1 VGKIRNAFLIL
12 SLFVSVSSAYGD
24 PQNPVFQAPSEAGKT
39 FVYTATQLG
48 IPILKAIIKIEATS
62 SEPGHSFLQVQA
74 FFNSLPYLGLLFRMN
89 NHFIST
95 MEAENCSPVQYV
107 KEIDQD
113 GMFIKNKNY
122 TQTIAF
128 NHLNARVVT
137 EGREKKERQ
146 EIFIPPGTYDPLSM
160 FARCYLKEEVHPG
173 QDIRMSIFDGVKLRQ
188 LVFHSRKEKVKS
200 KIYGKVGAMRLE
212 SSTSFSTFGD
222 QEGTIRIWY
231 LTNGQKTPISM
242 ELDLPVGKVK
252 FELESV
258 DRS

>member
-1 VGKIRNAFLIL
+1 VGKIRTVLLVLF
-12 SLFVSVSSAYGD
+12 LFVSGPLAFGD
-24 PQNPVFQAPSEAGKT
+24 ALNPIIHAKSELGKT

-48 IPILKAIIKIEATS
+48 IPILKAIIKIEGTS
-62 SEPGHSFLQVQA
+62 SEPRDSFLQVHA
-74 FFNSLPYLGLLFRMN
+74 FFHSFPYVGLFFRMN
-89 NHFIST
+89 NHFTST
-95 MEAENCSPVQYV
+95 VEADNCSPVRYV
-107 KEIDQD
+107 KEIDQE
-113 GMFIKNKNY
+113 GILIKNKNY

-128 NHLNARVVT
+128 DNLHGKVVT
-137 EGREKKERQ
+137 EGREKKERE

-160 FARCYLKEEVHPG
+160 FARCYLKEELHPG
-173 QDIRMSIFDGVKLRQ
+173 QDIRMSIFDGVKVRQ
-188 LVFHSRKEKVKS
+188 LIFHSRKEMVKS
-200 KIYGKVGAMRLE
+200 KIYGKVEAMRLE

-231 LTNGQKTPISM
+231 LTDGQKTPISM